1 MKISYNWLCDFIQT
15 DLSPDRI
22 GQVLTGIG
30 LEVEGIEKVEAIPG
44 GLKGV
49 VVGEVLTCEKHPD
62 ADRLRVTT
70 VNVGAADPLPI
81 VCGAPNVAAGQK
93 VLVATIGAVLY
104 PSEGEPLTI
113 KKGKIRGAESH
124 GMICAEDELGLGK
137 SHEGILVLDNAAIP
151 GTPAADFL
159 NIKADFCL
167 EIGLTPNRTDAISHY
182 GVARD
187 FAAALVATGDRNF
200 SFKKVETNALQLP
213 FEEGPSVLV
222 SIEDEAACRRYVGIT
237 LKDIRVVESPE
248 WLKERL
254 AIIGVRPINAV
265 VDITNYVQHELGQPL
280 HAFDV
285 DKIAGSHVKVRRAS
299 TGEKFQTL
307 DGAER
312 TLSETDLVIAD
323 LEKPMCIAGVFGGLQ
338 SGVSENTT
346 QIFLESAYFDPATVR
361 KTARRHLLN
370 TDSSFRFERGVD
382 PSRTHHAA
390 LRAAQMILSICGGK
404 AVGAMIDSYPNPIQ
418 PVELVFRESYAQRL
432 IGKKIPTAEIQAILD
447 ALELECI
454 EKLDDGWKLRIPL
467 YRVDVTREADVV
479 EEVLRIY
486 GYDKVDFPEGLKSSI
501 SIAPKPDPEKVQN
514 QVADLLA
521 SRGFSEIMGLSLTR
535 QKYASLASE
544 VEYNEATSI
553 TLLNPL
559 SGDLSNMRQTLLYT
573 ALEAIAMNQNH
584 RSVDLRLFEFGKEYR
599 KVDGKYVEEWKLGI
613 YITGRRLPESWNS
626 AADAVSFV
634 DVKAEVDTI
643 MKALGIAGLQQE
655 GMVSSLFDDGVT
667 LVQGKKSVAQLGAVS
682 SALLKEFDVKQP
694 VWFADISWE
703 KLVTMVPR
711 KAVTYMAPEK
721 YPAVRRDLSLLLDR
735 SVKYDQLVRF
745 AFQAEKK
752 LLRNVNLFDVYEGK
766 NIDAA
771 KKSYALSFVLQDAT
785 KTMTDE
791 QVDGAMSRILSTL
804 EKECGVSLR
813 N

>member
-1 MKISYNWLCDFIQT
+1 M
-15 DLSPDRI
+15 
-22 GQVLTGIG
+22 
-30 LEVEGIEKVEAIPG
+30 
-44 GLKGV
+44 
-49 VVGEVLTCEKHPD
+49 
-62 ADRLRVTT
+62 
-70 VNVGAADPLPI
+70 
-81 VCGAPNVAAGQK
+81 
-93 VLVATIGAVLY
+93 
-104 PSEGEPLTI
+104 
-113 KKGKIRGAESH
+113 
-124 GMICAEDELGLGK
+124 
-137 SHEGILVLDNAAIP
+137 
-151 GTPAADFL
+151 
-159 NIKADFCL
+159 
-167 EIGLTPNRTDAISHY
+167 
-182 GVARD
+182 
-187 FAAALVATGDRNF
+187 
-200 SFKKVETNALQLP
+200 
-213 FEEGPSVLV
+213 
-222 SIEDEAACRRYVGIT
+222 
-237 LKDIRVVESPE
+237 
-248 WLKERL
+248 
-254 AIIGVRPINAV
+254 
-265 VDITNYVQHELGQPL
+265 
-280 HAFDV
+280 
-285 DKIAGSHVKVRRAS
+285 
-299 TGEKFQTL
+299 
-307 DGAER
+307 
-312 TLSETDLVIAD
+312 
-323 LEKPMCIAGVFGGLQ
+323 
-338 SGVSENTT
+338 
-346 QIFLESAYFDPATVR
+346 
-361 KTARRHLLN
+361 
-370 TDSSFRFERGVD
+370 
-382 PSRTHHAA
+382 
-390 LRAAQMILSICGGK
+390 
-404 AVGAMIDSYPNPIQ
+404 
-418 PVELVFRESYAQRL
+418 
-432 IGKKIPTAEIQAILD
+432 
-447 ALELECI
+447 

-599 KVDGKYVEEWKLGI
+599 KVDGKYVEEWKLAI

-711 KAVTYMAPEK
+711 KAVTYLAPEK

-771 KKSYALSFVLQDAT
+771 KKSYALSFVLQDPA

-791 QVDGAMSRILSTL
+791 QVDSAMSRILSGL